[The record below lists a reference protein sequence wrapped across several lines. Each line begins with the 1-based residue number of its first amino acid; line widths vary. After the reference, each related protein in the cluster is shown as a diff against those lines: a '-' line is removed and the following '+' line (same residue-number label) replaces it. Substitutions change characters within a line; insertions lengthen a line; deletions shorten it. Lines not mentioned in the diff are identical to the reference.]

1 MTSEE
6 YAQLIDDYEK
16 GIMVKPGE
24 SLTEYIKRMQT
35 TNKAEGGRIGYA
47 GGTDDIPEEEEMS
60 TEEFIDIKKMLGV
73 PSEGIGK
80 IDVGAPSIKMASETP
95 DEEFEMMMGSEL
107 EQAFNEFRKM
117 NPGKTYEDFLDE
129 YVRPLMKKMKERR
142 MAMGGGRMMYA
153 SGTDTEKQPSDLMD
167 AYKLVDGKKVY
178 IKTEK
183 RRTFDNPFDARKY
196 ADDEDRATY
205 RDLQKR
211 TKKAT
216 GGLAKLLGV

>member
-129 YVRPLMKKMKERR
+129 YVRPLMQKMKERR

-153 SGTDTEKQPSDLMD
+153 SGTEEQP
-167 AYKLVDGKKVY
+167 YKLVDGKKVY
-178 IKTEK
+178 IKTKEK
-183 RRTFDNPFDARKY
+183 TFDNPFDARKY

-205 RDLQKR
+205 RDLQNR